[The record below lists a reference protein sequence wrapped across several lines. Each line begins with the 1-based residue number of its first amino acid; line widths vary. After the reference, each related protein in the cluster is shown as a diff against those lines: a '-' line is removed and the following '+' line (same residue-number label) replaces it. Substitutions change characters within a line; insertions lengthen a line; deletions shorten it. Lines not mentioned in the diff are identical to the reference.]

1 MVAFSDGVKRGNGV
15 PHLKRDLP
23 ESGVI
28 TMTSFILWLVIVF
41 LLSVVPVPG
50 IRILSS
56 LPLDKIVHFV
66 LYGVTAVML
75 YRILRARYSAKRSVL
90 YSISVSA
97 FYGALLECVQF
108 FLPYRSFS
116 TADMTANT
124 LGAAVFAGVYFF
136 KYH

>member
-1 MVAFSDGVKRGNGV
+1 M
-15 PHLKRDLP
+15 
-23 ESGVI
+23 
-28 TMTSFILWLVIVF
+28 
-41 LLSVVPVPG
+41 
-50 IRILSS
+50 
-56 LPLDKIVHFV
+56 DKIVHFV

-90 YSISVSA
+90 YSISASA

-116 TADMTANT
+116 MADMAANT
-124 LGAAVFAGVYFF
+124 LGAAVFAGVYFS